1 MAWDD
6 SSRGTSKGEK
16 TMTERVYLIAVWIR
30 VWHWTNALLILTLG
44 VTGFSVHFAD
54 PNRMLVEFS
63 LAVRMHNIAGV
74 ALIFAYLFFVVA
86 NIVSGNW
93 WQFVPK
99 PPGIF
104 QRILKQAL
112 WYGIGIFRSDPPP
125 HEPSREEHFNALQAV
140 TYWNVMYLL
149 MPVILISGLV
159 YLYPEFAPETMFG
172 FDGLLP
178 VALLHY
184 LTAVAILLFML
195 SHIYLGTTGKTV
207 GQMFRMMFTGWHE
220 H

>member
-1 MAWDD
+1 MAK
-6 SSRGTSKGEK
+6 RE
-16 TMTERVYLIAVWIR
+16 YLIATWIR
-30 VWHWTNALLILTLG
+30 VWHWTNALLILILG
-44 VTGFSVHFAD
+44 ITGMSVHFAD
-54 PNRMLVEFS
+54 PDRMLVEFS
-63 LAVRMHNIAGV
+63 LAVRLHNIAGV
-74 ALIFAYLFFVVA
+74 TLIGAYLFFVIA

-99 PPGIF
+99 PPGII
-104 QRILKQAL
+104 QRLIKQAM
-112 WYGIGIFRSDPPP
+112 WYGIGVFKGEPHP
-125 HEPSREEHFNALQAV
+125 HEPSKDEHFNVLQAV

-159 YLYPEFAPETMFG
+159 YLYPEFAPDTLFG

-178 VALLHY
+178 VAMVHY
-184 LTAVAILLFML
+184 LSASAVLLFML

-207 GQMFRMMFTGWHE
+207 GQMFRMMITGWHV

>member
-1 MAWDD
+1 MA
-6 SSRGTSKGEK
+6 
-16 TMTERVYLIAVWIR
+16 EREYLIAPWIR
-30 VWHWTNALLILTLG
+30 IWHWSNALLILILG
-44 VTGFSVHFAD
+44 ITGMSVHFAD
-54 PNRMLVEFS
+54 PDLMLVEFS
-63 LAVRMHNIAGV
+63 LAVRIHNIAGV
-74 ALIFAYLFFVVA
+74 TLIGAYLFFVVA

-99 PPGIF
+99 PPGIL
-104 QRILKQAL
+104 QRLIKQAL
-112 WYGIGIFRSDPPP
+112 WYGIGVFKGEPHP
-125 HEPSREEHFNALQAV
+125 HEPSKDEHFNVLQAV

-159 YLYPEFAPETMFG
+159 YLYPEFAPDTLFG

-178 VALLHY
+178 IALVHY
-184 LTAVAILLFML
+184 LSAVAILLFML

-207 GQMFRMMFTGWHE
+207 GQMFRMMITGWHV